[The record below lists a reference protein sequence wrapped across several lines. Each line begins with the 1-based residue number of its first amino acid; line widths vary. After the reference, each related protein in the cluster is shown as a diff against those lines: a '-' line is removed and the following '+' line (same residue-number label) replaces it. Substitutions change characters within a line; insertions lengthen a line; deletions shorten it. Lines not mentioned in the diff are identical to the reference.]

1 MPKGMAGTCP
11 EWLEEWP
18 VREGER
24 RRGFMRGKRVNISCR
39 QVWG

>member
-24 RRGFMRGKRVNISCR
+24 LSWSMIGTRLNISCR